1 LGTSFD
7 REGRLWDEVLEIGQ
21 DKLKEEEP
29 LYDCTNEKYVFKDQY
44 IEQTVS
50 A

>member
-1 LGTSFD
+1 MGFFIS
-7 REGRLWDEVLEIGQ
+7 RQNACHEVLEIGQ
-21 DKLKEEEP
+21 DKLKEEE
-29 LYDCTNEKYVFKDQY
+29 LLFDCTNEKFVVKDQY